1 MNIIHNTIDIIV
13 KRNDVNILE
22 SQASN
27 LVNYLPGWEIYEPFP
42 NGGKAPVGS
51 YTRLISP
58 IFELNK
64 DNLEF
69 EVQKTLSGL
78 SKFISDLNN
87 TGKGISRVDCKLEQ
101 SDDIDAVP
109 HPNNGLSNTKYR
121 DNKDYKN
128 SSWVFSESIKSED
141 SFKETVYLNK
151 TFRETND
158 VKVKKK
164 YYTLIIDSPWLSI

>member
-1 MNIIHNTIDIIV
+1 MDIIHNTIDIIV

-22 SQASN
+22 SQAIN
-27 LVNYLPGWEIYEPFP
+27 LVIYLPDWEIYEPFP
-42 NGGKAPVGS
+42 NGGKAPAGS

-64 DNLEF
+64 DNLEL
-69 EVQKTLSGL
+69 EIQKTLSGL

-87 TGKGISRVDCKLEQ
+87 TGKGISRVDCTLEQ

-141 SFKETVYLNK
+141 SFKDTVYLNK

-158 VKVKKK
+158 VKVTKK